1 MHPTWRGSAMMESM
15 TGVLQGFTTIGL
27 LVVLG
32 FALAHW
38 RVFDL
43 SAQQMMGRLAFFVA
57 SPALM
62 FTVLQEADVRGVLS
76 ASLVAIAAA
85 VGSVLLAH
93 VALARFV
100 FRHDLATTTLGAMC
114 STYANAG
121 NLGLPIAAYVLGD
134 AALVAPI
141 LLLQLLVLQPL
152 VLTILDTAV
161 SEQRLS
167 PWKVLS
173 RPVRNPLT
181 IASVAGLLLSLIDAS
196 LPRAVADPVELVG
209 GMAVPAMLIAFGI
222 SLRLGPR
229 PGTGG
234 GPAVLGTIV
243 VLKLVVQPLV
253 AYLVGRFVLD
263 LPTEALVAVTV
274 LSALP
279 TAQNVFVIAVRYE
292 RALVLTRDAVFATT
306 VLSVPAI
313 ATITALVV

>member
-1 MHPTWRGSAMMESM
+1 MMEPM
-15 TGVLQGFTTIGL
+15 TGVLQGFATIGL
-27 LVVLG
+27 LIALG

-43 SAQQMMGRLAFFVA
+43 SAQQMMGKLAFFVA

-62 FTVLQEADVRGVLS
+62 ITVLQGTDVHGVLS
-76 ASLVAIAAA
+76 ASLVALLAA
-85 VGSVLLAH
+85 VGSVLVLH
-93 VALARFV
+93 LLLARFV

-134 AALVAPI
+134 AALVAPL
-141 LLLQLLVLQPL
+141 LLLQLLLLQPL
-152 VLTILDTAV
+152 VLTVLDTAV
-161 SEQRLS
+161 AEQRLS
-167 PWKVLS
+167 PWKVVS

-181 IASVAGLLLSLIDAS
+181 IASLTGLLLSVTETT
-196 LPRAVADPVELVG
+196 LPPLVGDPVELVG
-209 GMAVPAMLIAFGI
+209 AMAVPTMLIAYGI

-229 PGTGG
+229 PGAGG
-234 GPAVLGTIV
+234 GPAVLGTIA

-253 AYLVGRFVLD
+253 AYLVGRYVLD
-263 LPTEALVAVTV
+263 LPTEALLAVTV

-313 ATITALVV
+313 ATISALIV

>member
-1 MHPTWRGSAMMESM
+1 MMGPM
-15 TGVLQGFTTIGL
+15 TGVLQGFATIGL
-27 LVVLG
+27 LIALG

-43 SAQQMMGRLAFFVA
+43 SAQQMMGKLAFFVA

-62 FTVLQEADVRGVLS
+62 LTVLQDTDVHGVLS
-76 ASLVAIAAA
+76 TSLVALLAAI
-85 VGSVLLAH
+85 GSVLLVH
-93 VALARFV
+93 VLLARFV

-134 AALVAPI
+134 AALVAPL

-152 VLTILDTAV
+152 VLTLLDTAV
-161 SEQRLS
+161 SEHRLS
-167 PWKVLS
+167 VWGVAS
-173 RPVRNPLT
+173 RPLTNPLT
-181 IASVAGLLLSLIDAS
+181 IASVAGLVLSVTGAS
-196 LPRAVADPVELVG
+196 LPRVVADPVGLVG
-209 GMAVPAMLIAFGI
+209 GMAVPTMLIAYGI

-234 GPAVLGTIV
+234 GPVVLGTIV
-243 VLKLVVQPLV
+243 TLKLVVQPLV
-253 AYLVGRFVLD
+253 ACLVGRFVLD
-263 LPTEALVAVTV
+263 LPTEALLAVTV

-313 ATITALVV
+313 AVVTALIV